1 MLEEKDDRQTKNIL
15 GRLQV
20 LEYKKFV
27 RAKTILE
34 IIEKSKRVT
43 INRGNELIY
52 EDKVPTSEKRK
63 ECRTSNGKIF
73 QSTVGLWDKNQFLF
87 TGIDAKSV
95 LIIIDLNAI
104 YPRSIYLINLAVNK
118 DQYAVWVF
126 IQNKM
131 MTNQVWLVYLKQR
144 KLKCLENYKDLLNGK
159 LSEERN
165 SAVKTRRRC

>member
-20 LEYKKFV
+20 LEDKKFV

-52 EDKVPTSEKRK
+52 VDKVPTVEKIK
-63 ECRTSNGKIF
+63 ACHTINGKIF
-73 QSTVGLWDKNQFLF
+73 QSIVWLWDENQILF

-95 LIIIDLNAI
+95 VMIIDINVI
-104 YPRSIYLINLAVNK
+104 YPSSIYLINLAVNRARN
-118 DQYAVWVF
+118 AVGVF
-126 IQNKM
+126 TQNKL
-131 MTNQVWLVYLKQR
+131 MTNQVWLSYLIKR
-144 KLKCLENYKDLLNGK
+144 KSKRQEK
-159 LSEERN
+159 
-165 SAVKTRRRC
+165 